1 MFGCCRTC
9 SLYFRSKPRLSPK
22 LLYVGAVVV
31 IVIPSFLAVVVER
44 DVAGRERLPVIFISV
59 VGAVV
64 TIGRKV
70 DDNIGGG
77 SECRVKGVYGAENG
91 VSVTR
96 FWRDVE
102 ARWLTSEVGAIA
114 VKRWSLSSKNEGC
127 MVAVVVIR
135 GDTI

>member
-1 MFGCCRTC
+1 M
-9 SLYFRSKPRLSPK
+9 
-22 LLYVGAVVV
+22 
-31 IVIPSFLAVVVER
+31 ER
-44 DVAGRERLPVIFISV
+44 NGAGRELLPVIFISV
-59 VGAVV
+59 VGVVV
-64 TIGRKV
+64 TMGRKV

-96 FWRDVE
+96 FWRDVK

-114 VKRWSLSSKNEGC
+114 VKRCSLLSKNEGC